1 MRRFHLLFGA
11 LTFLVVAVPG
21 FAEPTEAPQDPA
33 SMESAETAEVA
44 GGAGADELAW
54 DQLDDPAYAADEPVP
69 GAPADA
75 APTPMSEAQADAAPM
90 AVPEAQADTVPMP
103 MDDLTADATAP
114 MEAAAAAV
122 PEMEAP
128 ADVIGDASI
137 EASVQLTS
145 APGFETSGGIVLGP
159 QGIDDQG
166 RRGRL
171 HTVSK
176 GDTLWDLAAAYL
188 GTAWVWPSVWIDND
202 DIDNPHLIIPGDR
215 IWITAN
221 EMRVV
226 TEAEAESFL
235 APVPAEEEMASGDIG
250 DAFMTDATEGID
262 DTAGLEE
269 VPPLAA
275 LEAEADDPSTLDA
288 FPVAVEGQETAA
300 VEPGR
305 MVTVSRRD
313 AMGFVS
319 EDDVAGA
326 SSIVDSPVERTFLA
340 AGDRVVLGMGEGDV
354 EIGDRFTIF
363 DTIEVVRDV
372 ESNRILGHHVEILG
386 WLEVKELTG
395 ETAIAE
401 IRESYAMVT
410 RGSRIMG
417 REIAP
422 RRVTSR
428 QTPDAIEGKIV
439 FMPSQRTEM
448 ADGGYVYLNRGE
460 FHGVEVGSEL
470 EVFDPG
476 AVVNDRVRRV
486 DVRTPDHSVA
496 RLVVVTV
503 TAESS
508 VAFVLTSTR
517 ELVVG
522 DDVRPRT
529 ARLAQR

>member
-11 LTFLVVAVPG
+11 LTFLVVATPG
-21 FAEPTEAPQDPA
+21 FAEPAEAPADPA
-33 SMESAETAEVA
+33 SMESGPVETADSTGTPDEVGIA
-44 GGAGADELAW
+44 ATEAADELAW
-54 DQLDDPAYAADEPVP
+54 EQLGDPALAADESMP
-69 GAPADA
+69 
-75 APTPMSEAQADAAPM
+75 EAQADAALPSGS
-90 AVPEAQADTVPMP
+90 AN
-103 MDDLTADATAP
+103 DASP
-114 MEAAAAAV
+114 V
-122 PEMEAP
+122 MEAP
-128 ADVIGDASI
+128 AEVAADASAGSGI
-137 EASVQLTS
+137 ELTS
-145 APGFETSGGIVLGP
+145 APSFETSDGVVLGP

-202 DIDNPHLIIPGDR
+202 DIDNPHLIVPGDR

-235 APVPAEEEMASGDIG
+235 APVPTEEEMASGDMG
-250 DAFMTDATEGID
+250 DAFMMDGSEMDGTEGLD
-262 DTAGLEE
+262 DTMGMEE
-269 VPPLAA
+269 VQPLAA
-275 LEAEADDPSTLDA
+275 LEAEAEDPSTLEA
-288 FPVAVEGQETAA
+288 FPVAVEGQEAAA
-300 VEPGR
+300 VEAGR
-305 MVTVSRRD
+305 LVTVSRRD

-326 SSIVDSPVERTFLA
+326 SSIVDSSVERTWLA
-340 AGDRVVLGMGEGDV
+340 AGDLVILGMGEGDV
-354 EIGDRFTIF
+354 EVGDRFTIF

-372 ESNRILGHHVEILG
+372 ESNRILGHHIEVLG
-386 WLEVKELTG
+386 WLEVRELTG
-395 ETAIAE
+395 DTAIAE
-401 IRESYAMVT
+401 IRESFEMVE
-410 RGSRIMG
+410 RGHRVMS
-417 REIAP
+417 REIVP
-422 RRVTSR
+422 RQVTTR

-470 EVFDPG
+470 EVFDAG
-476 AVVNDRVRRV
+476 TIVNDRVRRV

-503 TAESS
+503 TAESA
-508 VAFVLTSTR
+508 VAFVLTSSR
-517 ELVVG
+517 ELMVG
-522 DDVRPRT
+522 DDVRPR
-529 ARLAQR
+529 AAQMAQR